1 MPLDIALL
9 HMSEPPVPPRQVRP
23 DITPE
28 LEVVI
33 LKALAKKPEER
44 YPTGAAL
51 SDALGQALDAR
62 TAATLLVP
70 RSSPSQHTIPERVAL
85 ELGQQPLPPIP
96 AAIASASPLAEK
108 TTPAELVAPP
118 VKKKSS
124 FSTRAIVGL
133 GTLVLLVL
141 ACFAF
146 VFLPPILNPSHDE
159 GMQQASRTPST
170 ERAQFVDQ
178 EMEPTSTLIIVEPS
192 ATSPVLLVAASPTT
206 PVLLAT
212 ASPTAPPPTATSTSY
227 QLLIVRGQDNDSII
241 MVNQSTSAF
250 PLELLS
256 LGDDKKG
263 INGSEWGVVNLES
276 GACVGVWKENK
287 DNTKTKLPEGLKCQ
301 LVGNLLLQDKKE
313 WFGEK
318 MFVVNYAGEDLD
330 ICDKDQKQCL
340 ITIVP

>member
-1 MPLDIALL
+1 
-9 HMSEPPVPPRQVRP
+9 MSEPRVPPRQVRP
-23 DITPE
+23 DIAPE
-28 LEVVI
+28 LEAVI
-33 LKALAKKPEER
+33 LKALAKKPEDR

-51 SDALGQALDAR
+51 SDALAHALDAR
-62 TAATLLVP
+62 TAATLLAP
-70 RSSPSQHTIPERVAL
+70 RSSPSPQHTIPERVAL
-85 ELGQQPLPPIP
+85 ELGQQPLPSIP
-96 AAIASASPLAEK
+96 AAIVSAPPLAEK
-108 TTPAELVAPP
+108 TTPIEPVAPP
-118 VKKKSS
+118 VKKKPS
-124 FSTRAIVGL
+124 FSTKAIVGL
-133 GTLVLLVL
+133 GVLVLLVL

-146 VFLPPILNPSHDE
+146 VLLPPILNPSHDE
-159 GMQQASRTPST
+159 GTQQASQIPST
-170 ERAQFVDQ
+170 ETAQIVAPQ
-178 EMEPTSTLIIVEPS
+178 VQTEPASTLVIVEPS
-192 ATSPVLLVAASPTT
+192 ATSPVLLVAESPTA

-318 MFVVNYAGEDLD
+318 MFVVNYAGEELD